1 MVTLILG
8 NVALCM
14 PYTFLGGSGKKEQH
28 AAGLEIMG
36 MWVNLH
42 I

>member
-14 PYTFLGGSGKKEQH
+14 PYTFLGGSGKKEH
-28 AAGLEIMG
+28 ADHLEIMG